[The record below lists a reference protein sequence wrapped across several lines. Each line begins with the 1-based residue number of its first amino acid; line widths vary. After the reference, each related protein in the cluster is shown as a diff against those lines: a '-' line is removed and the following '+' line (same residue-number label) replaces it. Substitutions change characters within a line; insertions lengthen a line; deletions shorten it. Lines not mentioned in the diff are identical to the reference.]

1 MRRTGR
7 NLMHAPMGILQEGL
21 PMAQLGKGS
30 VFGSSDSNTL
40 KAPESLTGC
49 GPAKPKGLFT
59 CTSALI
65 MEVRPAI
72 IVEFRS

>member
-1 MRRTGR
+1 MDV
-7 NLMHAPMGILQEGL
+7 IQEGI
-21 PMAQLGKGS
+21 PMARLGKVS
-30 VFGSSDSNTL
+30 VFERSDSNTT
-40 KAPESLTGC
+40 KAPGSLTGC
-49 GPAKPKGLFT
+49 GPEKPKGFFI